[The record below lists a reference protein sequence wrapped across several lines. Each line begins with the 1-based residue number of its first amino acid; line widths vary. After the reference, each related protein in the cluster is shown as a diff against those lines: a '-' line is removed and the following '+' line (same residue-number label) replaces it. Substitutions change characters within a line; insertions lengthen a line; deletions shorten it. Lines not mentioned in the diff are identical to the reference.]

1 MDTRNTEGFALLITL
16 SVLSVVIG
24 LTTIMLGYF
33 NQVREDA
40 DTTKA
45 LIQADV
51 YYADMV
57 DQLKKLKGK
66 QFAHLYRSPLSLQS
80 EDGRFS
86 LNMYCEPIAKGININ
101 WLGFANDIDKQA
113 LFTVAQ
119 GVFDFIVQRYTIED
133 ADRLLEM
140 LNREIRG
147 GNKYTKKAQSR
158 LRQKNG
164 IITYEQFRDII
175 KRYEIEADDHAIA
188 KVPWRSYFSF
198 SPSAKKINI
207 DFASPE
213 LISYLFDIDLASVKE
228 WAALPKDEKISL
240 RQFIENNGG
249 NYQEKKDLFS
259 TYQGESRCKVGFG
272 MGKEH
277 YRFSFEFIQG
287 EAKYFEFYGKH

>member
-1 MDTRNTEGFALLITL
+1 MNTRKREGFALLITL

-45 LIQADV
+45 LIQSDV

-57 DQLKKLKGK
+57 EQLKRLKGK
-66 QFAHLYRSPLSLQS
+66 QFARLYRSPLSLRS
-80 EDGRFS
+80 EDGRFV
-86 LNMYCEPIAKGININ
+86 LNMYCEPIVKGININ
-101 WLGFANDIDKQA
+101 WLGFENDTDKQA
-113 LFTVAQ
+113 LFAQAQ
-119 GVFDFIVQRYTIED
+119 GLFDFIVQRYTIED
-133 ADRLLEM
+133 GDRLLEM
-140 LNREIRG
+140 LNREIKG

-175 KRYEIEADDHAIA
+175 KRYEIEADDRSIA
-188 KVPWRSYFSF
+188 KVPWKNYFSF

-240 RQFIENNGG
+240 RQFVENNGG

-259 TYQGESRCKVGFG
+259 TYQSESRCRVGFG
-272 MGKEH
+272 MGKDH